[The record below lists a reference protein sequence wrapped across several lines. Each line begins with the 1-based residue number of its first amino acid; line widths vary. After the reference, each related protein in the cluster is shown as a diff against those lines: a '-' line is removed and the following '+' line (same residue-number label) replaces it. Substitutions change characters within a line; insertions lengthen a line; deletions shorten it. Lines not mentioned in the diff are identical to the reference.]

1 MKTLGLIGGTGW
13 VSTVEYYR
21 IINQQINKRLGGLNS
36 AKMLLYSVN
45 QQEFRPATDQAG
57 LDAFANYLTG
67 IAKRLETAGAEC
79 LVLCANTPH
88 MAADLVQKNIGIP
101 LIHIAEVTA
110 KAILKQNM
118 KKVGLLGTKMTMEQT
133 FYRDRLGKFGIST
146 LVPEEAQREYIHRTI
161 MTELELAV
169 LKDETRKKYLEIID
183 TLVRKGA
190 EGIILGCT
198 EIPLLIKQSDCS
210 VPVFDTTTLHA
221 MAAVEFALS
230 DSAELSREPDIV
242 GSDET
247 VR

>member
-13 VSTVEYYR
+13 VSTVEYYKV
-21 IINQQINKRLGGLNS
+21 INKQVNDRLGGLSS
-36 AKMLLYSVN
+36 AKILLYSVN
-45 QQEFRPATDQAG
+45 QQEFRPATDEAG
-57 LDAFANYLTG
+57 LTAFADYLTA

-110 KAILKQNM
+110 RSITEQKM
-118 KKVGLLGTKMTMEQT
+118 KTVGLLGTKMTMEQA
-133 FYRDRLGKFGIST
+133 FYKDRLAKFGITT
-146 LVPEEAQREYIHRTI
+146 LVPDGSQREYIHRTI

-183 TLVRKGA
+183 SLAARGA

-198 EIPLLIKQSDCS
+198 EIPLLIKQSDCK

-221 MAAVEFALS
+221 TAAVEFALS
-230 DSAELSREPDIV
+230 DEKQ
-242 GSDET
+242 
-247 VR
+247 

>member
-21 IINQQINKRLGGLNS
+21 IINRQINERLGGLSS

-45 QQEFRPATDQAG
+45 QQEFRPATDPAE
-57 LDAFANYLTG
+57 LPAFADYLTV

-79 LVLCANTPH
+79 LLLCANTPH
-88 MAADLVQKNIGIP
+88 IAADIVQKNIGIP

-110 KAILKQNM
+110 KAIQKQNM
-118 KKVGLLGTKMTMEQT
+118 KTIGLLGTKMTMERN
-133 FYRDRLGKFGIST
+133 FYKDRLAKFGIAT
-146 LVPEEAQREYIHRTI
+146 LVPEESEREYIHRTI
-161 MTELELAV
+161 MTELEKAI

-183 TLVRKGA
+183 SLARQGA

-221 MAAVEFALS
+221 MAAAEFALS
-230 DSAELSREPDIV
+230 DEALQ
-242 GSDET
+242 G
-247 VR
+247 